1 MNLTATLTRGI
12 AALLDSEGIGRFDE
26 GAVIADPDTGIF
38 LGTMPDTPSRAI
50 CITPYPVMDD
60 DTTNAITA
68 LQLRLRAG
76 HDLTAISELADAV
89 KDVLHERRNY
99 VLDGLHVQLSWRNSQ
114 AWIGQDPQKRMELTS
129 NFYFRTTRPG
139 PFLNT

>member
-12 AALLDSEGIGRFDE
+12 AGLLDDEDIGRFDE
-26 GAVIADPDTGIF
+26 AAVIADPNTGIF

-50 CITPYPVMDD
+50 CITPYPVLDD
-60 DTTNAITA
+60 DTTNQITA
-68 LQLRLRAG
+68 LQLRMRAG
-76 HDLTAISELADAV
+76 HNLTALTDLADAV
-89 KDVLHERRNY
+89 KDVLHERRHY
-99 VLDGLHVQLSWRNSQ
+99 LLDGLHVTLSWRNSQ
-114 AWIGQDPQKRMELTS
+114 AWIGQDGQKRMELTS